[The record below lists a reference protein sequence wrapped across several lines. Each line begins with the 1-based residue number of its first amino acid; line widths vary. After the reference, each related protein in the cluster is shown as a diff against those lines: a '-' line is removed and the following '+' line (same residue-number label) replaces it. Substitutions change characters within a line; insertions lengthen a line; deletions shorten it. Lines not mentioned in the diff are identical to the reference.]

1 MFNMDA
7 KRAAV
12 RSTSFHED
20 VERALTDSGL
30 VTARLHPAD
39 VARHTARGL
48 IIARCLAS
56 ALFDLPA
63 QYTTEFARTAL
74 PEYSF
79 AAVTVEPPTTPP
91 VLLPAPPALLQLIE
105 QRETEASGGHDGGE
119 ASTGSETE
127 SSEPD
132 TDLDSFDPPLPTG
145 TRETLVPV
153 DDHMRQLF
161 LCSNGSPS
169 EAVVDPAAAPLAQYI
184 TPGITKVRS
193 PVVFLACLRFS
204 TVLMQVVLRPRF
216 VDCTDGLLYQRRL
229 YGLVFGTARCV
240 AVARAT

>member
-1 MFNMDA
+1 MDA

-20 VERALTDSGL
+20 VERALTDSGF

-63 QYTTEFARTAL
+63 EYTTKFTRTAL
-74 PEYSF
+74 PEYSCT
-79 AAVTVEPPTTPP
+79 AVTVEPPTTPP
-91 VLLPAPPALLQLIE
+91 VLPLPPPALLQLIE
-105 QRETEASGGHDGGE
+105 QRETEAAGGHDVGE

-132 TDLDSFDPPLPTG
+132 TDLDSFDPLLPTG
-145 TRETLVPV
+145 TLETLEQGDEHV
-153 DDHMRQLF
+153 RQLF
-161 LCSNGSPS
+161 LFRNGSPS
-169 EAVVDPAAAPLAQYI
+169 EAAVDLAVALLAQYI
-184 TPGITKVRS
+184 TPGIAKVRS
-193 PVVFLACLRFS
+193 PVVSFLLFS
-204 TVLMQVVLRPRF
+204 RET
-216 VDCTDGLLYQRRL
+216 Y
-229 YGLVFGTARCV
+229 
-240 AVARAT
+240 